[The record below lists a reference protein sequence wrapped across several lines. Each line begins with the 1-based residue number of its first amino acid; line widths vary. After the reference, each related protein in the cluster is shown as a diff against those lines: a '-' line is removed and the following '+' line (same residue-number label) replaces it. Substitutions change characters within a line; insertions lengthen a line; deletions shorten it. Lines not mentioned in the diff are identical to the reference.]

1 MSIKDDSFSQEF
13 IATTVPDEG
22 SRIGQKSLG
31 LQSGKLSEFHN
42 IGHIFVGAHE
52 CFNNVN
58 FIYLF
63 LLLAIK

>member
-1 MSIKDDSFSQEF
+1 MSIKDDSFSHEF
-13 IATTVPDEG
+13 IATTVADDG

-31 LQSGKLSEFHN
+31 LHSGKLSEFHN
-42 IGHIFVGAHE
+42 IIFVGAHG